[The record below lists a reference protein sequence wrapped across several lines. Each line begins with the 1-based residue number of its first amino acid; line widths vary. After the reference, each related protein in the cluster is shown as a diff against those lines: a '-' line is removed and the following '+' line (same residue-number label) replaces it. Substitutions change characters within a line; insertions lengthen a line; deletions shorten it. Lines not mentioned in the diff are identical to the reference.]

1 MHAHGYSSVMGST
14 GRTNCILM
22 KGPLHGQTY
31 MAWCY
36 RSSLEP
42 VFGELAAHSKTLTSK
57 CMSLYLCATLRPL
70 QRSLFV
76 QWMVV
81 NTETQNWSKC
91 RGSATKWGAQPQ
103 MAHQHHLLIKG
114 TLRKARWKDCKS
126 WRVGNSDVKCCLLGM
141 VWLWHLHIHSNWCC
155 LCRVCIGLSGW
166 IWEGHCLGK
175 QKAANG
181 WWKRGNHS
189 L

>member
-42 VFGELAAHSKTLTSK
+42 VFGKLAAHSKTLTSK

-81 NTETQNWSKC
+81 RTETHTGQN
-91 RGSATKWGAQPQ
+91 AQ
-103 MAHQHHLLIKG
+103 L
-114 TLRKARWKDCKS
+114 
-126 WRVGNSDVKCCLLGM
+126 
-141 VWLWHLHIHSNWCC
+141 
-155 LCRVCIGLSGW
+155 
-166 IWEGHCLGK
+166 
-175 QKAANG
+175 AANTYD
-181 WWKRGNHS
+181 
-189 L
+189 